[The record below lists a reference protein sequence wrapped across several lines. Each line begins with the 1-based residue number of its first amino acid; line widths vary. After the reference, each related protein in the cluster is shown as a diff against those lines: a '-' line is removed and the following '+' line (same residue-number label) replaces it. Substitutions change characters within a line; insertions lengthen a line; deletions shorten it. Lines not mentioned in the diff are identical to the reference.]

1 MVMRSR
7 ILFKI
12 LLRIKIQSPDG
23 GGGEMSSK
31 NVDPP
36 GKILG
41 THLLSGSLQGEGG
54 GGAHDRNLA

>member
-1 MVMRSR
+1 M
-7 ILFKI
+7 
-12 LLRIKIQSPDG
+12 G
-23 GGGEMSSK
+23 GGGGDMSST

-54 GGAHDRNLA
+54 GGAYDRNLA